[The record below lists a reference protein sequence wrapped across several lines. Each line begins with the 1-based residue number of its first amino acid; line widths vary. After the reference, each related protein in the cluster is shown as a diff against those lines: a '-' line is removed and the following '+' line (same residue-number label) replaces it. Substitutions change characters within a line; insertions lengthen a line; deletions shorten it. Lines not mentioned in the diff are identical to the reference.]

1 MYELRWHGHAAEAD
15 VLGVKLRRRA
25 EALPPLAGDASRAA
39 TDTRGRLELLAAM
52 HRWPE
57 LEASRG
63 DLLKSDPAN
72 IVGLRLRGVAFAMQG
87 KRALA
92 LGVDSTLASAT
103 TSERLVDQCYLA
115 TIPGSCRRVGRAAS
129 ST

>member
-1 MYELRWHGHAAEAD
+1 MATR
-15 VLGVKLRRRA
+15 
-25 EALPPLAGDASRAA
+25 PTSSRFVA
-39 TDTRGRLELLAAM
+39 
-52 HRWPE
+52 
-57 LEASRG
+57 
-63 DLLKSDPAN
+63 
-72 IVGLRLRGVAFAMQG
+72 LRLRGVAFAMQG

-92 LGVDSTLASAT
+92 LAVDSTLASAT